1 MAELELRKV
10 DRWHH
15 RTVVLDDLSMR
26 APSGRITAL
35 FGDAESGRMTALKV
49 IAGIEKAH
57 DGEILIDG
65 ADISRMRT
73 GPGDVATVFRSAALM
88 PHKSAYDNIA
98 YPLKLARFDKETIE
112 ARVLAVAEH
121 FGLTEVL
128 GLRPKRL
135 TALQRYQI
143 GLARALVRDPA
154 IYLFELPSE
163 EDPEIRNLAIA
174 EMKRLRDEFERTVLF
189 ATDVVEEARALADW
203 IVVLHNGHKQQMGS
217 PARIVERPAS
227 RRVARLFG
235 AKLRSARIIE
245 ADEAGITVRLK
256 DGTELTLPFGSDR
269 VAAGERG
276 TLAIWPEQIRREGGT
291 PIYPPEQCYL
301 FDEKGRLAVSP
312 SGGSSRSAEGAARR
326 AKTR

>member
-1 MAELELRKV
+1 MAKLELRNV

-15 RTVVLDDLSMR
+15 RRLALDGLSMR
-26 APSGRITAL
+26 APSRRITAL

-49 IAGIEKAH
+49 IAGIEKAS

-65 ADISRMRT
+65 ADVSQMRA
-73 GPGDVATVFRSAALM
+73 GPRDVATVFRSAALM

-112 ARVLAVAEH
+112 ARVIAVGEH
-121 FGLTEVL
+121 FDLTETL
-128 GLRPKRL
+128 GLRPKKL

-163 EDPEIRNLAIA
+163 EEPAIRSLAVA
-174 EMKRLRDEFERTVLF
+174 EMRRLRDEFGRTVLF
-189 ATDVVEEARALADW
+189 ATDSVEEARTLADW
-203 IVVLHNGHKQQMGS
+203 IVVLHNGHKQQMGN

-235 AKLRSARIIE
+235 AKLRSARVLE
-245 ADEAGITVRLK
+245 ADEDGITLRLK
-256 DGTELTLPFGSDR
+256 DGTELTLPVGSDR
-269 VAAGERG
+269 VAAGERA
-276 TLAIWPEQIRREGGT
+276 TLAIWPDQIRREGGT
-291 PIYPPEQCYL
+291 PAYPPERCFL

-312 SGGSSRSAEGAARR
+312 SGHAPRPAEGEARGAR
-326 AKTR
+326 TR